1 MPKHSFTHAASLHQ
15 GSPHCAISPT
25 AASRRSLGRVSV
37 PMWPSALSGRLPIV
51 ALVGRCPANK
61 LIGRGPIACRDRSL
75 SALRHAAPCA
85 YAVLAVVSSRYPP
98 ACGRL
103 STRYSPVRHSHAQS
117 LGFMRMPVRLACVRH
132 AASVHP
138 EPGSNSHVV
147 PCRPIPLS
155 SLRSA
160 AGSRQ
165 LPRVSSGSFRFVL
178 GRVKLFFVSLNSLH
192 PRGWPGQVSLALLD
206 WNIQGRIAVH
216 LSRCCAVFISG
227 NFDRISYCFVVV
239 NHFFAI
245 F

>member
-61 LIGRGPIACRDRSL
+61 LIGRGPIACRDCSL

-85 YAVLAVVSSRYPP
+85 YAVLAAVSSRYPP

-117 LGFMRMPVRLACVRH
+117 LGFMHMLVRLACVRH

-155 SLRSA
+155 SLCSA
-160 AGSRQ
+160 AGLASF
-165 LPRVSSGSFRFVL
+165 LVYPLVHLGSF
-178 GRVKLFFVSLNSLH
+178 
-192 PRGWPGQVSLALLD
+192 
-206 WNIQGRIAVH
+206 
-216 LSRCCAVFISG
+216 
-227 NFDRISYCFVVV
+227 
-239 NHFFAI
+239 
-245 F
+245 